1 MLGPQYF
8 PALHLFFK
16 TISFE
21 RCGCYGSLLM
31 FTGHERQ
38 DTQDTGACILKRS
51 DVFISSLNK
60 KLQPLSVEPWV
71 AGAGWGAKWE
81 LEFCV

>member
-1 MLGPQYF
+1 MKGKTRRTQGP
-8 PALHLFFK
+8 A
-16 TISFE
+16 
-21 RCGCYGSLLM
+21 
-31 FTGHERQ
+31 
-38 DTQDTGACILKRS
+38 ILKRS

-81 LEFCV
+81 LEFCVYLIPVLLSICYSLQGKTISICFKVFNFPGSLI